1 MKLQPDRIDVPAI
14 TAYGADWVAI
24 QGRQQRSSVVL
35 ASTGEQFDWPC
46 SDFTDLT
53 PEHFDALLALP
64 IEILI
69 LGTGAQQRFVRPSW
83 LSGFM
88 QRRMGV
94 ESMAND
100 AACRTY
106 NILASEGRRVA
117 IALILPGGAP
127 EPVSAPEA

>member
-24 QGRQQRSSVVL
+24 QGRPHRSSVVL
-35 ASTGEQFDWPC
+35 ASTGEQFDWRC
-46 SDFTDLT
+46 SDFTNLT
-53 PEHFDALLALP
+53 PEHFEALLSLP
-64 IEILI
+64 VEILI
-69 LGTGAQQRFVRPSW
+69 LGTGPQQRFVRPAW

-88 QRRMGV
+88 QRRIGV
-94 ESMAND
+94 ETMSND

-117 IALILPGGAP
+117 VALMLPG
-127 EPVSAPEA
+127 

>member
-24 QGRQQRSSVVL
+24 QGRPLRNSVVL

-46 SDFTDLT
+46 ADFTQLT
-53 PEHFDALLALP
+53 PAHFEALLGLP

-69 LGTGAQQRFVRPSW
+69 LGTGSQQRFVRPAW

-88 QRRMGV
+88 QRRIGV
-94 ESMAND
+94 ETMTND

-117 IALILPGGAP
+117 VALLLPGQSG
-127 EPVSAPEA
+127 